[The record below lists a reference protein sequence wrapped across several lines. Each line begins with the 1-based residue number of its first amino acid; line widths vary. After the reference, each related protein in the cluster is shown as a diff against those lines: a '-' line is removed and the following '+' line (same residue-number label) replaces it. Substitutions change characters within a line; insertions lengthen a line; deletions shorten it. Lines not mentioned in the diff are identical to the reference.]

1 MWGDIL
7 LLTSFFLQVGDG
19 TFGTNRLTPVAVVGL
34 GSGVANVALGEVRLF
49 CRGMFFWGFCVASLC
64 AAVIV
69 VVVVCA
75 VLGCCGVLGLRS
87 GKCLWLIAPCG
98 WVVLWRDEG
107 GRDVKFCMRVSCMIC
122 SRIRVLF

>member
-1 MWGDIL
+1 M
-7 LLTSFFLQVGDG
+7 FL
-19 TFGTNRLTPVAVVGL
+19 
-34 GSGVANVALGEVRLF
+34 
-49 CRGMFFWGFCVASLC
+49 WGFCVASLC

-107 GRDVKFCMRVSCMIC
+107 RRDAGLMYGLQYHSCA
-122 SRIRVLF
+122 VLSSGAV

>member
-1 MWGDIL
+1 M
-7 LLTSFFLQVGDG
+7 FL
-19 TFGTNRLTPVAVVGL
+19 
-34 GSGVANVALGEVRLF
+34 
-49 CRGMFFWGFCVASLC
+49 WGFCVASLC

-98 WVVLWRDEG
+98 WVVLWRDEW
-107 GRDVKFCMRVSCMIC
+107 MRVLSLMYGLQSHSCAVKSSGAGLCWGFNGNGQVISAAC
-122 SRIRVLF
+122 SRWGWVLVGRHGAADEVISAGW

>member
-1 MWGDIL
+1 M
-7 LLTSFFLQVGDG
+7 
-19 TFGTNRLTPVAVVGL
+19 
-34 GSGVANVALGEVRLF
+34 
-49 CRGMFFWGFCVASLC
+49 
-64 AAVIV
+64 V

-107 GRDVKFCMRVSCMIC
+107 GRDAFPESHAWFAVAFVCC
-122 SRIRVLF
+122 SKQWGGLVLGLE